1 LLSGSAP
8 VVPATERNDAPLMRE
23 AFVPPKVVADDDLMS
38 LDLAHDEPAPAA
50 PAEILQPGKPHGGV
64 VSWDIPIQA
73 EAPAQAIVPPSIPPA
88 EPVPASPAPRAK
100 VVVEGL
106 DKAPAPSAPQRA
118 PTAAAAPAAGNA
130 AELLDALA
138 RGLGVTG
145 LKPPGGLTPEFMEH
159 IGKVVREAA
168 HGTIEL
174 LLARAV
180 TKREVRAEMTMIVSK
195 NNNPLKFSPDVNFAL
210 MQLIAPQG
218 AGFMPP
224 VEAMRDAYDD
234 LRAHQIGFMAG
245 MRGALTGVLGRFKP
259 EDLEARLSDKS
270 FLDSVLP
277 GGRKAKLWD
286 LYEQRFAEISREAE
300 DNFHTFFGREFLK
313 AYEEQLDRLHD
324 DRA

>member
-1 LLSGSAP
+1 MP
-8 VVPATERNDAPLMRE
+8 
-23 AFVPPKVVADDDLMS
+23 
-38 LDLAHDEPAPAA
+38 
-50 PAEILQPGKPHGGV
+50 QPGKPRGGV
-64 VSWDIPIQA
+64 VSWDSV
-73 EAPAQAIVPPSIPPA
+73 PAKQPAPA
-88 EPVPASPAPRAK
+88 EPVAPQAPVVELPPEPVASKPAPRAK
-100 VVVEGL
+100 VLVEGMDKGL
-106 DKAPAPSAPQRA
+106 DKDKPS
-118 PTAAAAPAAGNA
+118 AAAAPVSAAAQGDANA

-145 LKPPGGLTPEFMEH
+145 LKPQGGLTPEFMEH
-159 IGKVVREAA
+159 VGKMLREAA

-210 MQLIAPQG
+210 MQLVAPQG

-245 MRGALTGVLGRFKP
+245 MRGALTGVLARFKP

-300 DNFHTFFGREFLK
+300 DNFHAFFGREFLK